1 MENLIL
7 KKETLDLLEKVY
19 INNLESVLLG
29 EGNKDP
35 KGALKRVD
43 TSIEIVEFI
52 GTLLGYFGKFK
63 TDKIELIIKNSQTH
77 KWINP
82 ELL

>member
-1 MENLIL
+1 MESIIFS
-7 KKETLDLLEKVY
+7 KKALDLLEKVY

-35 KGALKRVD
+35 KGTLERVD

-52 GTLLGYFGKFK
+52 GTLSGHFGKLK
-63 TDKIELIIKNSQTH
+63 TDKIEIFIK
-77 KWINP
+77 
-82 ELL
+82 ER